1 MIGRNRYELLKTS
14 NGVKLQQNEKALSS
28 DSIESSDT
36 AGHDTNHVPKEENGL
51 TIPLHNKM

>member
-14 NGVKLQQNEKALSS
+14 NGVKLKQNEKALS

-51 TIPLHNKM
+51 TFLLHNKM